1 MKSWYTYLLKIL
13 LTSALMLISPLA
25 FAASATPAATEKI
38 SWMTYM
44 FIGITISLVVATI
57 LSIRNKHA
65 EGLTVK
71 LLFGGVY
78 FWVVAFIQLMIFAAI
93 SHFNK

>member
-1 MKSWYTYLLKIL
+1 
-13 LTSALMLISPLA
+13 MLISPLA
-25 FAASATPAATEKI
+25 LAASAASEKI

-44 FIGITISLVVATI
+44 FIGIAISLVVATI
-57 LSIRNKHA
+57 LSIRNKNA

-78 FWVVAFIQLMIFAAI
+78 FWAVAFIQLMIFAAI
-93 SHFNK
+93 THFNK